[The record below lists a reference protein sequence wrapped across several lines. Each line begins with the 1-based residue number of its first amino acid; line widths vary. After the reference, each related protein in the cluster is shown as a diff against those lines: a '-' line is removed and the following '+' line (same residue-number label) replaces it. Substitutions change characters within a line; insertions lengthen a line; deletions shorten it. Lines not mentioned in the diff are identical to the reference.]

1 MIRPQPPQTRLFG
14 PIALLVL
21 AALLL
26 GGCGVTTKVVEYW
39 EGQDSSLRKRVS
51 VAPFSASQEAL
62 KPQAQAMQKI
72 IAKGLEQQ
80 GGLVLID
87 FASLDQE
94 MEKLP
99 QKSGSAEDLAYEAGR
114 RLGLN
119 TVLAGNLTDLAVVR
133 QMKGIYGFRDNAP
146 FLALEGEFRLL
157 DMTTS
162 TILAQT
168 SFRQQTV
175 ISDVEAEAITMNN
188 AAPDAKIVAKL
199 VAEMTKEAQAWIQA
213 KINAQP
219 WGGTVLEVQGDKVLI
234 TVGRDTGLP
243 TGTNLVV
250 YALGERIKCGTGQE
264 ICLTGPAVAKV
275 RLLELGARTAWAEV
289 VQRISPPAPDKKA
302 PAPPAPPILPGQV
315 VRTR

>member
-1 MIRPQPPQTRLFG
+1 MIQPHNPKTRL
-14 PIALLVL
+14 LVPL
-21 AALLL
+21 AFLVISALLL
-26 GGCGVTTKVVEYW
+26 GGCGVTTKVAEYW

-51 VAPFSASQEAL
+51 VAPFSANQAPL
-62 KPQAQAMQKI
+62 KPQAQAMQQV

-87 FASLDQE
+87 FANLDQE

-99 QKSGSAEDLAYEAGR
+99 QKSGSPEDLAYEAGR
-114 RLGLN
+114 RMGLN

-146 FLALEGEFRLL
+146 FLTLEGEFRLL

-168 SFRQQTV
+168 TFRQQEV
-175 ISDVEAEAITMNN
+175 INDVEAEGITMNN
-188 AAPDAKIVAKL
+188 ATPDAKIVAKL
-199 VAEMTKEAQAWIQA
+199 VAEMTKEVQAWVQG

-219 WGGTVLEVQGDKVLI
+219 WGGVVLEVQGDKVLI

-243 TGTNLVV
+243 TGATLVV
-250 YALGERIKCGTGQE
+250 YAQGERIKAGTGQE
-264 ICLTGPAVAKV
+264 IRLPGPAVAKI
-275 RLLELGARTAWAEV
+275 RLLELGARTSWAEV
-289 VQRISPPAPDKKA
+289 AQRISPPAPDKNS
-302 PAPPAPPILPGQV
+302 PAPPAPPILPGQL